1 MPRATSGTR
10 TSRRER
16 YDGGRE
22 VESARCS
29 SQSDDLS
36 DGQLGPICQCHGQ
49 HLGRERQGGRS
60 TMVAGRSSEH
70 GNPLRP
76 RDRIHPGG
84 AKMTPI
90 LRVLLSAAVLTGA
103 AHAQSALGTITG
115 SITDPSGSA
124 VPNAKVMGRNVGT
137 NVERHVTA

>member
-1 MPRATSGTR
+1 
-10 TSRRER
+10 
-16 YDGGRE
+16 
-22 VESARCS
+22 
-29 SQSDDLS
+29 
-36 DGQLGPICQCHGQ
+36 
-49 HLGRERQGGRS
+49 
-60 TMVAGRSSEH
+60 MVAGRSSEH

-103 AHAQSALGTITG
+103 AHAQSTLGTITG

-137 NVERHVTA
+137 NVERHVTADSEGLYRLTNLDPGEYLIEVEASGFRRGAGQAPRPRTAGRPPAALSA